1 MRVVAEVWAQW
12 LDVFMSALVHRI
24 RAVKIHQL
32 MQRREYSLHHY
43 LLSQEM
49 ESFSQKQKVYLSCS
63 NFIII
68 NIRKARN
75 IVPMSMRRL
84 LPNEC
89 NLSHP
94 QSTLNPLH
102 SHSFSLSFTRG
113 INALS
118 PPGPKSPAKPSNYS
132 CACDHDPF
140 QLLLPLGQPQS
151 SLV

>member
-1 MRVVAEVWAQW
+1 MRMVAEVWAQW
-12 LDVFMSALVHRI
+12 LDVYMSALVHRI
-24 RAVKIHQL
+24 GAVKIHQL

-68 NIRKARN
+68 NIRKTRN
-75 IVPMSMRRL
+75 IVPMRRL

-102 SHSFSLSFTRG
+102 IHSYSFSLSFTRG

-118 PPGPKSPAKPSNYS
+118 PPGPKSPVKPSNYS